1 MRRKVEIKLINEKS
15 KRHTTFTKRRQG
27 LVKKTKELC
36 DLCDAVAAVIVF
48 SDAGNAF
55 FFGHPDVEEIVD
67 QYLAD
72 HSSTLTTEGES
83 SGASGAAEVVVEL
96 TKAEE
101 RLGEAIRSRRFDFE
115 DEDLGICEV
124 DEIAAAMKELKTM
137 LAARKASTTA
147 AAEEQIPVFGEL
159 NRG

>member
-1 MRRKVEIKLINEKS
+1 MSTSYSESSQAVTVVVLINDKS

-67 QYLAD
+67 RYLAD

-83 SGASGAAEVVVEL
+83 SGSSDAAEVVVAL

-101 RLGEAIRSRRFDFE
+101 RLGEAIRSRRFDFG
-115 DEDLGICEV
+115 DENLGISEV
-124 DEIAAAMKELKTM
+124 DEIAAAMKEFKTM
-137 LAARKASTTA
+137 LAAA
-147 AAEEQIPVFGEL
+147 AAENVVAAC
-159 NRG
+159 